1 MRAPYVTSFGSTL
14 RASMSSIKLNDSS
27 HKPAWE
33 MTLIAE
39 VNEITSGLSLL
50 VAIPFKSFREIVQE
64 LLCWHALM
72 QELNVTMPG
81 TSDAWDACSMMEM
94 AHCHS
99 LAFSHTLIALLKV
112 IRLGVTSHLLASCRI
127 WIPNC
132 HRESIALIRVFKL
145 TTSGKSFRVEVAEF
159 SGFSKSWKS
168 CTATCH
174 CPAVALAAIAAL
186 MHTMSAWSETS
197 LIWKSKASASSQR
210 PSPSN
215 DLMAAL
221 YAISFDATP
230 SASSMDD
237 NTLKAAFHSCARLQD
252 LIAAPYVTS
261 LIGICRA
268 FIRSMRCR
276 ACVHPPAVEPVLPM
290 TALKWKVC
298 HLHVSRRKKIQDP
311 YSFLARL
318 EMFERINPPC
328 YLVQY
333 QCSMILNVF
342 ILLNSNQANVI
353 MISASLCWPFL
364 TSSGRLKILK
374 YQISNH
380 IKSQI
385 YDGIG
390 SWSSA
395 ETPLFWY
402 ANRILKTCPSWS
414 WSRAT
419 FFKNLVA
426 NCGLLEN
433 RSEFNQKRNY

>member
-1 MRAPYVTSFGSTL
+1 
-14 RASMSSIKLNDSS
+14 
-27 HKPAWE
+27 

-290 TALKWKVC
+290 TALKWKVFTSTS
-298 HLHVSRRKKIQDP
+298 LAERK
-311 YSFLARL
+311 S
-318 EMFERINPPC
+318 
-328 YLVQY
+328 
-333 QCSMILNVF
+333 
-342 ILLNSNQANVI
+342 
-353 MISASLCWPFL
+353 
-364 TSSGRLKILK
+364 KILTASWRGSKCLRESTHRATWCSINAQWFLMCLFYWIQTKQMLSWFLHRCADLSLQVAEGWRFWNTK
-374 YQISNH
+374 YQIISNH
-380 IKSQI
+380 KSMTVSVR
-385 YDGIG
+385 GP
-390 SWSSA
+390 
-395 ETPLFWY
+395 PLRLRCFDMQ
-402 ANRILKTCPSWS
+402 T
-414 WSRAT
+414 
-419 FFKNLVA
+419 
-426 NCGLLEN
+426 
-433 RSEFNQKRNY
+433 EF

>member
-1 MRAPYVTSFGSTL
+1 MWQCLGQATP
-14 RASMSSIKLNDSS
+14 
-27 HKPAWE
+27 E
-33 MTLIAE
+33 MLVPWWRWHIA
-39 VNEITSGLSLL
+39 IHWL
-50 VAIPFKSFREIVQE
+50 
-64 LLCWHALM
+64 
-72 QELNVTMPG
+72 
-81 TSDAWDACSMMEM
+81 
-94 AHCHS
+94 
-99 LAFSHTLIALLKV
+99 FSHTLIALLKV

-168 CTATCH
+168 CSATCH

-197 LIWKSKASASSQR
+197 PIWKSKASASSQR

-290 TALKWKVC
+290 TALKWKVFTSTS
-298 HLHVSRRKKIQDP
+298 LAERKSKILTASWCGSKCLRDSTHRATWCSINAQW
-311 YSFLARL
+311 FLMCL
-318 EMFERINPPC
+318 
-328 YLVQY
+328 
-333 QCSMILNVF
+333 F
-342 ILLNSNQANVI
+342 ILNSNQANVI

-374 YQISNH
+374 YQISY
-380 IKSQI
+380 QI
-385 YDGIG
+385 TNLWDGIG

-402 ANRILKTCPSWS
+402 TNRILKTCPSWS